1 MERSRLNAAFK
12 EKEFD
17 AIISEAPQTRL
28 WYAKVQTSDGWLI
41 IEPKKAT
48 LFVDGRYYEYAKNNA
63 KNVDVKL
70 LANDELKKFLE
81 KKAFKKI
88 AIEEDYLNLM
98 QKNRIK
104 AMTELTDDQIVLI
117 KGQDLRIIKTDE
129 EIAKLQKAIN
139 ISLDALESVK
149 SYLKEGITEKEI
161 DHKLNYLMKRLGADK
176 EGFDNIV
183 AFGKNTAMPH
193 HHPTENKLVNGDIV
207 TIDFGA
213 QYQGYTADITRTFI
227 FKTKDTEPNVDP
239 KLTEILT
246 VVEEAAQKGRDA
258 IKPGIKASEIDKIC
272 RDYIKEK
279 GYGNFFV
286 HSTGHGIGID
296 VHEFP
301 RVSHLDET
309 ILEPGMV
316 ITVEPGIY
324 IESVGGAR
332 IEDDV
337 LVTKDGHQVLS
348 RKQEKND

>member
-1 MERSRLNAAFK
+1 MDRSKLDAAFK
-12 EKEFD
+12 EHQFD

-48 LFVDGRYYEYAKNNA
+48 LFVDGRYYEYAKA
-63 KNVDVKL
+63 HAQNVDVKL
-70 LANDELKKFLE
+70 LAKDELKAFLE

-88 AIEEDYLNLM
+88 AVEEDYLNLM
-98 QKNRIK
+98 QKNRIET
-104 AMTELTDDQIVLI
+104 MTGLTADQIVLLN
-117 KGQDLRIIKTDE
+117 GQTLRIIKTKD
-129 EIAKLQKAIN
+129 EIAKLQKAVD
-139 ISLDALESVK
+139 ISLDAFESVK

-161 DHKLNYLMKRLGADK
+161 DHKLNYLMKRLGAEK

-183 AFGKNTAMPH
+183 AFGPNTAMPH
-193 HHPTENKLVNGDIV
+193 HHPTDRKLANGDIV

-213 QYQGYTADITRTFI
+213 QYEGYTADITRTFV
-227 FKTKDTEPNVDP
+227 FRTKDTDPTIDP
-239 KLTEILT
+239 KLIEILT
-246 VVEEAAQKGRDA
+246 IVEAAAQKGRDA
-258 IKPGIKASEIDKIC
+258 IKPGVKASEIDKIC

-301 RVSHLDET
+301 RVSYLDET
-309 ILEPGMV
+309 VLEEGMV